1 MSFAGCGTAM
11 KLFGIWPL
19 VTERIYEL
27 HGARVVWLARMQRK
41 GLRFKS
47 SEINSSQAPFWQTQ
61 SYNANIGISF
71 AVGAFIFALGSVFM
85 FCALRWPQLVNLT
98 NLTFFAGSIPFTI
111 AAGLQH
117 FQSANAADFKPPLS
131 QSGEGRLRLSFVG
144 WHPRSAGW
152 LSSFTQFLGTIAFN
166 ISTFNSIAAPGSP
179 ELSVLEIWAPNFEGS
194 VLFLVSGYLAFVEVG
209 NKHWS
214 WRPKS
219 LSWQIV
225 FINLLGCIAFMI
237 AAVTPTSPNR
247 DDALWLL
254 SYSNTHTLIGA
265 IYFFMGAVLL
275 VRESREAEPS

>member
-1 MSFAGCGTAM
+1 M

-19 VTERIYEL
+19 VTEKIYKL
-27 HGARVVWLARMQRK
+27 HGARIVWLARMQRK
-41 GLRFKS
+41 GLEFKS
-47 SEINSSQAPFWQTQ
+47 AQHAAWQAPFWQTQ

-71 AVGAFIFALGSVFM
+71 AVGAFIFALGSIFM
-85 FCALRWPQLVNLT
+85 FCALRWPQLTNLT
-98 NLTFFAGSIPFTI
+98 NLIFFAGSIPFTI

-117 FQSANAADFKPPLS
+117 LQSANALDFKASSP
-131 QSGEGRLRLSFVG
+131 QSGEGRHRLSLIG

-152 LSSFTQFLGTIAFN
+152 LSSFTQFIGTIAFN
-166 ISTFNSIAAPGSP
+166 ISTFNSIAAPGLP
-179 ELSVLEIWAPNFEGS
+179 KLDVLEIWAPNFEGS
-194 VLFLVSGYLAFVEVG
+194 VLFLISGYLAFVEVG

-214 WRPKS
+214 WHPKS

-247 DDALWLL
+247 NDALWLI

-265 IYFFMGAVLL
+265 IYFFIGALLL
-275 VRESREAEPS
+275 VKESREAQPT

>member
-1 MSFAGCGTAM
+1 M

-19 VTERIYEL
+19 VTERIYKL
-27 HGARVVWLARMQRK
+27 HGAKVIWLARMQRK

-47 SEINSSQAPFWQTQ
+47 GDIGSSQVPFWQTQ

-71 AVGAFIFALGSVFM
+71 AVGAFIFALGSIFM
-85 FCALRWPQLVNLT
+85 FCSLRWPELVNLT

-117 FQSANAADFKPPLS
+117 FQSANASDFS
-131 QSGEGRLRLSFVG
+131 VQEVEGHTRLSIIG
-144 WHPRSAGW
+144 WHPSSAGW
-152 LSSFTQFLGTIAFN
+152 LSSFTQFIGTLAFN
-166 ISTFNSIAAPGSP
+166 ISTFNSIAAPGRP
-179 ELSVLEIWAPNFEGS
+179 ELDVLEIWAPNFEGS
-194 VLFLVSGYLAFVEVG
+194 VLFLISGYLAFVEVG

-225 FINLLGCIAFMI
+225 FINLLGCVAFMI
-237 AAVTPTSPNR
+237 AAITPSSPNR

-265 IYFFMGAVLL
+265 VYFFIGAVLL

>member
-1 MSFAGCGTAM
+1 M
-11 KLFGIWPL
+11 KLLGVWPL
-19 VTERIYEL
+19 VTERVCSF
-27 HGARVVWLARMQRK
+27 HGARMVWLARMQRK
-41 GLRFKS
+41 GLGFKF
-47 SEINSSQAPFWQTQ
+47 SENNSQQVPFWQTQ
-61 SYNANIGISF
+61 GYNARIGISF
-71 AVGAFIFALGSVFM
+71 AVGAFIFAMGSVLM
-85 FCALRWPQLVNLT
+85 FCSLRWPQLANLT

-111 AAGLQH
+111 AAALQH
-117 FQSANAADFKPPLS
+117 FQSANAQDFNAVLS
-131 QSGEGRLRLSFVG
+131 QSIGERKGLSIIG

-152 LSSFTQFLGTIAFN
+152 LSSFTQLLGTFAFN

-194 VLFLVSGYLAFVEVG
+194 VLFLISGYLAFVEVG

-225 FINLLGCIAFMI
+225 FINLLGCVAFMI
-237 AAVTPTSPNR
+237 AAITPTSPDR
-247 DDALWLL
+247 GDALWLL

-275 VRESREAEPS
+275 IRESHEAKPN